1 MKLKYTVN
9 LLLLFIFC
17 SISTITFGQE
27 GNMSTSAAEAN
38 TEQTQNEQSAPTPT
52 KKSEIPTTNVL
63 HQNKRINLVVF
74 VLAVIFA
81 GIILYLARIENTLS
95 KLEK

>member
-1 MKLKYTVN
+1 MKLKYTAK
-9 LLLLFIFC
+9 LILLFLFC
-17 SISTITFGQE
+17 SISIISFGQNE
-27 GNMSTSAAEAN
+27 EINTSAEQAN
-38 TEQTQNEQSAPTPT
+38 TEQVQNKQAPQ
-52 KKSEIPTTNVL
+52 KGVVPTTNVL

-74 VLAVIFA
+74 VLAIIFA